1 MPRPPV
7 LVLALVLACLVLA
20 PIATK
25 RLSGSAAADGTLRT
39 DDGDTVHVTPEI
51 RARGLSFAPEVSAQD
66 RAWVL
71 AAIAHARP
79 EAKRLIGEV
88 DGMVTIETDP
98 AQGQPVA
105 MGITRPLSTG
115 FRVWLNAGRLDGT
128 RKVDRDQTV
137 LHELGHVIDFS
148 LIPQALDERLDAG
161 IPDTGSCE
169 QEGGGIVYGDCA
181 PAEERLADT
190 FAKWALGG
198 SVSAVGAG
206 YGITNPPSLDTWGE
220 PLVALSLRLAR

>member
-7 LVLALVLACLVLA
+7 LVAALVLACLIIA

-25 RLSGSAAADGTLRT
+25 RLADNAAADGALRT

-51 RARGLSFAPEVSAQD
+51 RARGVTFSPEVSPQD

-79 EAKRLIGEV
+79 EAKRLIDEV
-88 DGMVTIETDP
+88 DGMVTVESDP
-98 AQGQPVA
+98 AQGQPAA
-105 MGITRPLSTG
+105 MGITRPLSDG
-115 FRVWLNAGRLDGT
+115 FRVWLNVRRLDGT
-128 RKVDRDQTV
+128 RDVDRDQTV
-137 LHELGHVIDFS
+137 LHELGHVIDFA
-148 LIPQALDERLDAG
+148 LIPQALDDQLDAG
-161 IPDTGSCE
+161 IPNSGSC
-169 QEGGGIVYGDCA
+169 QDEGGGILYGDCA
-181 PAEERLADT
+181 PPEERLADT

-206 YGITNPPSLDTWGE
+206 YGITNPPSLDTWGA
-220 PLVALSLRLAR
+220 PLVALSLRLAH

>member
-7 LVLALVLACLVLA
+7 LVAALVLACLILA

-25 RLSGSAAADGTLRT
+25 RLSDSAASDGTLRT
-39 DDGDTVHVTPEI
+39 DDGDTVRVTPEL
-51 RARGLSFAPEVSAQD
+51 RAGGLRFSPEVSAGD

-88 DGMVTIETDP
+88 DGMVTVETGP

-105 MGITRPLSTG
+105 MGITKPRSDG
-115 FRVWLNAGRLDGT
+115 FRVWLNVNRLDGT
-128 RKVDRDQTV
+128 REVDRDQTV

-148 LIPQALDERLDAG
+148 LIPQALDDRLDAG

-220 PLVALSLRLAR
+220 PLAGLSATLPH